1 MDKGLQEELNRA
13 FHSTVKAESVRKRLD
28 EEFLQELRRAFY
40 SGNTAIIQTIK
51 NQLNS
56 LYGITS
62 IDKSSKYEKV
72 TDTLF
77 IFTKSR
83 AEDLLR
89 IRYYNIAHFVSSI
102 FPHTD
107 MIPTVEYTIE
117 LLNEY
122 EGAVSLLWELEV
134 ISDDTAELYF
144 EFCGELKV
152 ELINTRY
159 DMFLIWVMEY

>member
-1 MDKGLQEELNRA
+1 MKEEL
-13 FHSTVKAESVRKRLD
+13 
-28 EEFLQELRRAFY
+28 LQELRRAYY
-40 SGNTAIIQTIK
+40 SGNSTAVLTTK
-51 NQLNS
+51 NQLSS
-56 LYGITS
+56 LYGVTITS

-144 EFCGELKV
+144 EFCGELKD
-152 ELINTRY
+152 ELINTKY
-159 DMFLIWVMEY
+159 DMIDIGY

>member
-1 MDKGLQEELNRA
+1 MKEEL
-13 FHSTVKAESVRKRLD
+13 
-28 EEFLQELRRAFY
+28 LQELRKAYY
-40 SGNTAIIQTIK
+40 SGNTTAVLTTK
-51 NQLNS
+51 NQLSS
-56 LYGITS
+56 LYGVTVTS

-89 IRYYNIAHFVSSI
+89 IRYYNIAHFASSI

-122 EGAVSLLWELEV
+122 EEAVSLLWELEV

-152 ELINTRY
+152 ELINTKY
-159 DMFLIWVMEY
+159 DMIDIGY